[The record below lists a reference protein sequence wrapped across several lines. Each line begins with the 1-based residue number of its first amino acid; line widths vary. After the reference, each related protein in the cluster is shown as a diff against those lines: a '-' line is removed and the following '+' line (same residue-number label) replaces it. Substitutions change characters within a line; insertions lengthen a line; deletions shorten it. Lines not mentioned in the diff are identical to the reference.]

1 MKFLLQHC
9 QTSHRGVKVLKC
21 FPEIKSICS
30 HIAQYYVNLCDVISG
45 HKSTQSAALLQSRER
60 GQNEEAGRHGAEQGE
75 LSPRLTTFFCP
86 YAHPFS
92 ISLATPT
99 TYLLGKSCE
108 TKESHESFSSYESF
122 NFSPQ
127 ISLKWHW
134 QSTSVPHGH
143 SGPTVN
149 EILSCGVWDQ
159 WFSHILWAVQISP
172 FATFVFPSSLLE
184 EWFLQFFSL
193 LFFRKKKSSHDR
205 EKKSVKHQTTP
216 KENIVCQMLTQVSC
230 GYFLNPACSCFHI

>member
-1 MKFLLQHC
+1 MRFLLQHC
-9 QTSHRGVKVLKC
+9 QTSHRGVQVLKC
-21 FPEIKSICS
+21 FTEIKSICS

-45 HKSTQSAALLQSRER
+45 HKSTQSAALLQSTER

-86 YAHPFS
+86 YAHPFT
-92 ISLATPT
+92 ISLAMST

-127 ISLKWHW
+127 ISLTA
-134 QSTSVPHGH
+134 SFFSNPHLL
-143 SGPTVN
+143 PTV
-149 EILSCGVWDQ
+149 ILDPQQMKFWVVESRINGFLIYYD
-159 WFSHILWAVQISP
+159 ILWAVQISP

-193 LFFRKKKSSHDR
+193 LFFRKKKSSHER
-205 EKKSVKHQTTP
+205 KR
-216 KENIVCQMLTQVSC
+216 IV
-230 GYFLNPACSCFHI
+230 